1 MAYTDQA
8 RLVARLGD
16 ERFLRLFDRDG
27 DGVADA
33 GVIAGA
39 IAYAEAI
46 IDAKLA
52 ASHGARFDDPG
63 PVPEMIA
70 VCATDLAIGWAGMA
84 FPGGGTAGERSP
96 YAAMQEAAM
105 KFLAA
110 LATDRSARLP
120 DTAPLPSRSAE
131 SYVEVDDAP
140 QWSPKTGGF

>member
-1 MAYTDQA
+1 MAYTDQS
-8 RLVARLGD
+8 RITARLGT

-27 DGVADA
+27 DEVADA
-33 GVIAGA
+33 GVLTAA

-52 ASHGARFDDPG
+52 TSHGERFDAPG

-84 FPGGGTAGERSP
+84 FPGGAADAKAP
-96 YAAMQEAAM
+96 YSAMQEAAM

-110 LATDRSARLP
+110 LATDRGARLP
-120 DTAPLPSRSAE
+120 DTAPLPARSAE
-131 SYVEVDDAP
+131 SYVETDESP